1 MKTELLKKLKVW
13 QAEQPMSNGQ
23 LACFLKLS
31 DCMISRLKS
40 GKRQLGDKTVRLIWQ
55 KIPEL
60 RRECDDWFHGID
72 SMSLRD
78 QKQLDDLISM
88 R

>member
-1 MKTELLKKLKVW
+1 
-13 QAEQPMSNGQ
+13 MSNGQ
-23 LACFLKLS
+23 LACFLDLS

-40 GKRQLGDKTVRLIWQ
+40 GKRQLGIETVRAIWR

-60 RRECDDWFHGID
+60 RSECINWSFPELN
-72 SMSLRD
+72 LRD
-78 QKQLDDLISM
+78 QKQLEDLRAM